1 MQPIAFNAGIHYEE
15 TSINCIQRQQ
25 QPGFSLDALGPL
37 WPQLRSWLAWLCAE
51 GLRLD
56 ARGHVGE
63 DVREGP
69 RRDSA
74 VDVVVHVAE
83 HREGLAR
90 ARLAVRHDRA
100 VDAVHHVLHDVA
112 RERLVDRVLARVVE
126 HVVEPEVEARL
137 GVVAD
142 AVGTRLV
149 ALVDRDGVAVRV
161 DGDVARRELGRRP
174 RPNAHLDGLAHALAV
189 GFLRG
194 LLRAPVKV
202 ARGSQRS
209 CLALRC

>member
-1 MQPIAFNAGIHYEE
+1 MRFDLSCSAQSSATLP
-15 TSINCIQRQQ
+15 
-25 QPGFSLDALGPL
+25 LDM
-37 WPQLRSWLAWLCAE
+37 R
-51 GLRLD
+51 GLR
-56 ARGHVGE
+56 
-63 DVREGP
+63 
-69 RRDSA
+69 
-74 VDVVVHVAE
+74 VAE
-83 HREGLAR
+83 LAE
-90 ARLAVRHDRA
+90 ARRSVSN
-100 VDAVHHVLHDVA
+100 VLHDVA

-142 AVGTRLV
+142 AVGARLV